1 MLKLSQLTRKREVFK
16 IAKCSKRLQPAEIYI
31 FFNSM
36 SDGDIPFYVDLLIK
50 KMEGQDLHSRRATIE
65 FPSAIYINLLQRSS
79 QFLVI
84 LKII

>member
-1 MLKLSQLTRKREVFK
+1 
-16 IAKCSKRLQPAEIYI
+16 
-31 FFNSM
+31 M
-36 SDGDIPFYVDLLIK
+36 SDGDNPFYVDLLIK

-65 FPSAIYINLLQRSS
+65 FPSAIYINLLQWSS